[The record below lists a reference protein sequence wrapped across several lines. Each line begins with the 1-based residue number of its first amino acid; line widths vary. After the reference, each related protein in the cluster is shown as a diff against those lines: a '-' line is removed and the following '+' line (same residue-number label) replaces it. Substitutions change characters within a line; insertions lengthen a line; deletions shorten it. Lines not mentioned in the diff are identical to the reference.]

1 MILYRYVYLAKKIRM
16 LFTYLL
22 ILIYIFL
29 GKVDVKIGKEGLTFE
44 SGPFNYFGLET
55 LKKIPSLT
63 QDRKSMELK

>member
-1 MILYRYVYLAKKIRM
+1 M

-22 ILIYIFL
+22 IVHFDCILIYMFL

>member
-1 MILYRYVYLAKKIRM
+1 M

-22 ILIYIFL
+22 IVLIYMFL

-55 LKKIPSLT
+55 LKKIPALT